1 MHRCLY
7 VSEILRNICANV
19 RRFGE
24 VDDSTIELEG
34 ELFEA
39 RRTLYHLALTC
50 RTMKDPALDILWGD
64 LDSLYPLLCCLPGL
78 HTRIDDILVS
88 VPRLLPLGALSD
100 NSKLDELF
108 VRLIWTFSGSMRSEC
123 ATSDTATTSTLCTKT
138 WFKFCAVSHLSPV
151 VHYSQ
156 ISASCLGNVTTARCF
171 PSSDTSF
178 PRLLCRSDYRESCGM
193 RPRCHS

>member
-24 VDDSTIELEG
+24 VDDSTIVLEG

-50 RTMKDPALDILWGD
+50 RTMKGPALDILWGD

-78 HTRIDDILVS
+78 HTRTDDNLVS
-88 VPRLLPLGALSD
+88 VSRPLPMRALSD
-100 NSKLDELF
+100 YSKLDELF
-108 VRLIWTFSGSMRSEC
+108 VRLIWSFSGSMRSEC
-123 ATSDTATTSTLCTKT
+123 VTSDTATTSSICTRT
-138 WFKFCAVSHLSPV
+138 WSEFCAVSPLSPV

-171 PSSDTSF
+171 LSSDTFF
-178 PRLLCRSDYRESCGM
+178 PRLLCHSDYRASCGM
-193 RPRCHS
+193 HPRYHS